1 MNEIPKEAPGE
12 TPVTRG
18 QIALRLLIT
27 LLFFAVF
34 GILKTV
40 ICLTTLFQYVYL
52 FITLQHSEPVRVFAN
67 KAVTYA
73 YRVWRYITLNEN
85 RRPFPFTE
93 FPELMESPEE
103 EVSFQ

>member
-1 MNEIPKEAPGE
+1 MNEQKE

-34 GILKTV
+34 GILKAI

-52 FITLQHSEPVRVFAN
+52 FITLQHSEPVRAFTN
-67 KAVTYA
+67 KVVTYA

-85 RRPFPFTE
+85 RRPFPFTD
-93 FPELMESPEE
+93 FPEAMEKSDE